1 MLLTNLEEV
10 LEMKSSRRPFDWKK
24 SLKREYQG
32 ILGFLFQL
40 LFFVV
45 FAAVVFIVY
54 GLNGIYFDEGKGAI
68 LIGTTIFFGS
78 FLFVIPVGMVLL
90 EYIEDKLEK

>member
-1 MLLTNLEEV
+1 
-10 LEMKSSRRPFDWKK
+10 MKSSRRAFDWKK

-45 FAAVVFIVY
+45 FVAVVFIAY
-54 GLNGIYFDEGKGAI
+54 GLNGIYFDEGKGA
-68 LIGTTIFFGS
+68 LWIGTTIFFGS